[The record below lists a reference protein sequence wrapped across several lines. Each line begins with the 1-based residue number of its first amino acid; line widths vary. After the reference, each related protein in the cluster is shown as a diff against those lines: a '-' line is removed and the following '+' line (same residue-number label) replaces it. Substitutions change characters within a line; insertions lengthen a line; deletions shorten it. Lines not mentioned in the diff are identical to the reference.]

1 MKPIIAL
8 LFVSILTIS
17 CTKKESRTTTLL
29 DYIPNNPSVVLH
41 AKNIAT
47 LTKELNESELIKQFN
62 NTKTYKKVKHDFQFL
77 NSIESDNSIIIS
89 YAEVG
94 KSLEYLF
101 TINTKNT
108 LNKLALQTEK
118 NNYNN
123 TNYHKLKNQNAFSIV
138 LDSTIV
144 VTSSEI
150 LMENLIRNRNS
161 NIRYSNKSLLKLFET
176 ANTDKT
182 TAFIN
187 LENKPSFFTS
197 VFPTNYLGT
206 NDWVSA
212 EITNDDGLSING
224 IGTNVKTAH
233 SIASKLLNA
242 TTEKS
247 TITQIIP
254 SNFTKLTS
262 YNFNELKL
270 ESPFKNFNELSDNCT
285 EITSFSDGKN
295 NLCAFKLLNNNIT
308 DNLIEHST
316 YRNYTIYKNEY
327 YKIPASICKPQPV
340 FACSIADFALF
351 SDSLESIQN
360 CISHHQNKTTLSNLQ
375 AYSENSEELLTEA
388 HITQTTTV
396 NPLLKR
402 LANSL
407 NDQSIATVKLTS
419 FPLAMHQITYED
431 NYIQFNSVLK
441 KVTPKKNTAT
451 ITQIANITLDA
462 PILSEIQ
469 WVTNHRTKEKE
480 LLVQDADNKLYL
492 ISNKGTIVWKKQLNS
507 KIQGKAIQVD
517 LYKNR
522 KLQLAFTTQN
532 EFMILDRNGNL
543 VEPFYK
549 KFDKVDLLPLSVFDY
564 DNNRNYRFLIT
575 QQNKLFMFDNKFK
588 PLKGFE
594 FTTTK
599 SNVIESPK
607 HIRIGTK
614 DYIIVAEKNGKLHIL
629 NRQGKNRTNV
639 KNTFNFSSN
648 TSLERFNNS
657 LLFKNN
663 TNEITQVNIATG
675 VISKLDILQGNQ
687 SYYCVKNKLTV
698 KLEDQNLSIKKNT
711 IELDLGN
718 YTRPKVFYINNKF
731 YVTITDVDTQKVYL
745 FNSNATLLDK
755 FPVYGLSTAEI
766 TNMDKDRKLEFAV
779 KGDANAILIYKM
791 Y

>member
-41 AKNIAT
+41 AKNITT

-101 TINTKNT
+101 TINSKNT
-108 LNKLALQTEK
+108 LNKLALQAEK

-123 TNYHKLKNQNAFSIV
+123 TNYHKLKNQNAFNIV

-176 ANTDKT
+176 ANTNKT

-308 DNLIEHST
+308 NNLIEHST
-316 YRNYTIYKNEY
+316 YRNYIIYKNEY

-340 FACSIADFALF
+340 FACSIADFELF

-360 CISHHQNKTTLSNLQ
+360 CISHHQNNTTLSNLQ

-388 HITQTTTV
+388 HITQTTTIK
-396 NPLLKR
+396 PLLKK

-441 KVTPKKNTAT
+441 KITPKKNTAT

-549 KFDKVDLLPLSVFDY
+549 KFDKADLLPLSVFDY

-599 SNVIESPK
+599 SNVLESPK

-639 KNTFNFSSN
+639 KNTFDFSSN

-675 VISKLDILQGNQ
+675 AISKLDILQGNQ